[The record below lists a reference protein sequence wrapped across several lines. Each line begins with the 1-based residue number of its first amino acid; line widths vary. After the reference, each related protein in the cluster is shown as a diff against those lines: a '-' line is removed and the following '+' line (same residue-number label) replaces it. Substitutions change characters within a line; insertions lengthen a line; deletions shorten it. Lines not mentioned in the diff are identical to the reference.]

1 MGNLPTLTTPFPV
14 DAFLPVSEVLFP
26 NTSQKRI
33 ITATAKTA
41 FKMSDKFFIRIFFL
55 LIIISDFLLYPKFVF
70 FFCVC
75 ANFQYRLVCISFI
88 RLLFLSWYQIYTRNS
103 MQSPFSKD
111 SSAKIIFLVDI
122 NTKDKQFLGK

>member
-70 FFCVC
+70 FFAFVP
-75 ANFQYRLVCISFI
+75 ISNTDWYVF
-88 RLLFLSWYQIYTRNS
+88 LLFVYC
-103 MQSPFSKD
+103 SKVGLK
-111 SSAKIIFLVDI
+111 STPEMLCKVHFQKIRV
-122 NTKDKQFLGK
+122 QR